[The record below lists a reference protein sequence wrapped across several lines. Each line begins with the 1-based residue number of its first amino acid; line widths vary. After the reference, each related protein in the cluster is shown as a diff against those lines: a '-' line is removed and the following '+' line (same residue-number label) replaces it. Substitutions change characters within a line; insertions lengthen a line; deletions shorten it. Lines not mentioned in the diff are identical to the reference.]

1 MKITSV
7 NYFDGFFAWLRDQKG
22 VSGNTA
28 RAYRHALACFSAWW
42 RVTYGS
48 EPTPGDVIGI
58 DLRDYQEYLQNV
70 KRNRRG
76 RPLKPAT
83 VKLYMEALQVFL
95 KWAREA
101 GHVGRL
107 PSFPKTVQEQKGPPK
122 ALDRNEQNR
131 LLWEV
136 ERRGKTRDIALVRL
150 LLSCGLRVSEAV
162 NITMADL
169 DIGGRHGVLTVRGK
183 GNKYREVPV
192 PPEARRVIREWL
204 AEREKKHSNS
214 EYLFPG
220 RYEGSHITA
229 RYVEQLIKDLGRF
242 TRLEIHPHVLRH
254 TMATNLVETG
264 TDLTTV
270 AQILGHASLSTT
282 AIYTKPNARRMAE
295 AMERGEI

>member
-22 VSGNTA
+22 ATGNTA

-42 RVTYGS
+42 RDIYGS
-48 EPTPGDVIGI
+48 EPTPGDVTGI

-107 PSFPKTVQEQKGPPK
+107 PNFPKAVQEQKGPPK

-131 LLWEV
+131 LLREV
-136 ERRGKTRDIALVRL
+136 ERRGKNRDIALVRL

-162 NITMADL
+162 SIKMADL
-169 DIGGRHGVLTVRGK
+169 DIGERHGVLTVRGK

-192 PPEARRVIREWL
+192 PPEARRAVRAWL
-204 AEREKKHSNS
+204 EERGKKHPNS
-214 EYLFPG
+214 EYIFPG
-220 RYEGSHITA
+220 RNGGHVTA
-229 RYVEQLIKDLGRF
+229 RYVEHLIRDLGRF
-242 TRLEIHPHVLRH
+242 ARLEIHPHVLRH
-254 TMATNLVETG
+254 TAATNMIETG
-264 TDLTTV
+264 ADLVTV
-270 AQILGHASLSTT
+270 AQILGHSSLNAT
-282 AIYTKPNARRMAE
+282 AIYTKPNVRRMAE
-295 AMERGEI
+295 ALERGEA